1 MLADDEGVVDLGVEV
16 VVVSVDL
23 EIRSLGTEGVGGDDD
38 VTTAVEA
45 AEDGGTDCT

>member
-23 EIRSLGTEGVGGDDD
+23 EMRNLGAEGVGGDGD
-38 VTTAVEA
+38 VTTAVDA
-45 AEDGGTDCT
+45 ADD